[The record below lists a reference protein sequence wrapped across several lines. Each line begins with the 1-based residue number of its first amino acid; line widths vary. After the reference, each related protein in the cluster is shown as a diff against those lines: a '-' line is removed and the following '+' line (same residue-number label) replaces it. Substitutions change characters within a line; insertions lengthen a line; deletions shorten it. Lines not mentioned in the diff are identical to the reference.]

1 MAKSGFGNAARKG
14 RRETA
19 SKQEAVK
26 KREAEEKSVVSAR
39 VPADL
44 AEDVRRICHGRSYDG
59 HKESISSVI
68 TDALAAYR
76 KKHREYLGK

>member
-19 SKQEAVK
+19 SKQEADK
-26 KREAEEKSVVSAR
+26 KRQAEDKSVVSAR
-39 VPADL
+39 VPKDL
-44 AEDVRRICHGRSYDG
+44 AEDVRRICLGRSFDG
-59 HKESISSVI
+59 HKENISSVI

-76 KKHREYLGK
+76 KKHREYLGR